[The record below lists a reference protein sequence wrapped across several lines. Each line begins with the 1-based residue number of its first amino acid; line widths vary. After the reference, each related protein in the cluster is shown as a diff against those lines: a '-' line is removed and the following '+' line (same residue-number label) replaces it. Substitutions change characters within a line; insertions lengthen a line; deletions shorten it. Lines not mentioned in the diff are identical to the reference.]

1 MCHQRQYSF
10 CFCAF
15 IVMFLSLV
23 GRPPARTSKFYARG
37 ALQYLAPVLMQ
48 KLTKQD
54 DGDDELEWN
63 PSKAASVCLMLLSN
77 CCEDEIVPHVLPF
90 INSNIKNENWRYR
103 EAALMAF
110 GSILGGLE
118 ATTLK
123 PLVEKAMPTL
133 IEAMYDS
140 SVAVRDTAAW
150 TFGRICEIV
159 PEAAINEI
167 YLKPLLESLVSGLG
181 AEPRV
186 AANVCWAFTGLAE
199 AAYDAADCGDSG
211 QPKTYCMSNYFDFI
225 IQRLLETTDRQ
236 DAAQHNLR
244 SAAYE
249 ALMEMVKNSPTD
261 CYVTVQKTTVV
272 ILERLQQVLQMENHI
287 SSQSDRSQFND
298 LQSLLCATLQSVL
311 RKVTPEDAPRISDA
325 IMTALLTMF
334 AGNAGKVGGVQED
347 ALMAVSTLV
356 EVLGEGFLK
365 YMDAF
370 KRYLYV
376 GLKNHQ
382 EYQVCIAAVGL
393 TGDICRALK
402 SKVRNFKMC
411 ILALGSKSFV
421 STILLLQ

>member
-1 MCHQRQYSF
+1 MR
-10 CFCAF
+10 
-15 IVMFLSLV
+15 
-23 GRPPARTSKFYARG
+23 
-37 ALQYLAPVLMQ
+37 

-54 DGDDELEWN
+54 DTDDELDWN

-90 INSNIKNENWRYR
+90 INTNIKNENWRFR

-118 ATTLK
+118 ANTLK
-123 PLVEKAMPTL
+123 PLVQKAMPTL

-159 PEAAINEI
+159 PEAAINET
-167 YLKPLLESLVSGLG
+167 YLKPLLESLVNGLK

-199 AAYDAADCGDSG
+199 AAYETAECEESD
-211 QPKTYCMSNYFDFI
+211 QPRTYCMSNYFDFI

-261 CYVTVQKTTVV
+261 CYVTVQKTTMV

-287 SSQSDRSQFND
+287 SSQADRSQFND

-311 RKVTPEDAPRISDA
+311 RKVTPEDAPQISDA

-334 AGNAGKVGGVQED
+334 AGNAGKAGGVQED

-356 EVLGEGFLK
+356 EVLGDGFLK

-370 KRYLYV
+370 KTYLYV

-402 SKVRNFKMC
+402 NKVKIF
-411 ILALGSKSFV
+411 IFV
-421 STILLLQ
+421 IDFSID